1 MHADRALKSTHIR
14 FRDGSGP
21 YQKRQWGGGR
31 APSTPL
37 PPPTVSLITN
47 NLAENT
53 FSALRKQRSYERQVA
68 EKHPVCLRFGA
79 AFES

>member
-21 YQKRQWGGGR
+21 YQKRQY
-31 APSTPL
+31 PL